1 MRLGDAAADVASEAA
16 AALAAAS
23 VVFGAEGDVSF
34 SDALLGGARGVFE
47 IVEANTNPT
56 SALNPDRLPDMFPQC
71 EGGEGA
77 SDGSVRG
84 AECFYATH
92 ASDAVDKITWA
103 TAWLAIAE
111 ARNATD
117 VHEERA
123 RRRWRRVTT
132 RGGGA
137 QLAPEGDVGGVALE
151 RDFVDLEV
159 ARGVRPLHLPPRW

>member
-1 MRLGDAAADVASEAA
+1 M
-16 AALAAAS
+16 
-23 VVFGAEGDVSF
+23 VFGAEGDVSF

-117 VHEERA
+117 VHEERRA
-123 RRRWRRVTT
+123 
-132 RGGGA
+132 A
-137 QLAPEGDVGGVALE
+137 AVALE
-151 RDFVDLEV
+151 
-159 ARGVRPLHLPPRW
+159 ARAAAALSAQPTGV